1 MKKKPNFLAI
11 FLKLSLLAFG
21 IIYIMME
28 NGYYERKMSREVTLT
43 EKNIRKFEQD
53 VKNNKIVDIS
63 SYNIDDDKDYS
74 TKVSRFG
81 TKLTDDIGKIVLNGA
96 DGIVDVL
103 KSLFWKSII
112 SGTLVRIFNFIFS
125 YLMSILINICF

>member
-63 SYNIDDDKDYS
+63 LYNIDDDKDYS

-103 KSLFWKSII
+103 KSLFWKS
-112 SGTLVRIFNFIFS
+112 
-125 YLMSILINICF
+125 